1 MKLTHLLMI
10 AVATVALGA
19 CGQKNESAGEKIGSA
34 VDDAL
39 DQRPAEELRDAAED
53 AGDAVEDAAK
63 DVKEAAQDAA
73 GEVKDAA
80 EAAGEKIDETME
92 EVRN

>member
-1 MKLTHLLMI
+1 MKLTHLVMI
-10 AVATVALGA
+10 AVATVALAA
-19 CGQKNESAGEKIGSA
+19 CGQKNESAGAKVENA

-39 DQRPAEELRDAAED
+39 DRRPAEELRDAAED

-63 DVKEAAQDAA
+63 DIKEAAQDAA

-92 EVRN
+92 EARH